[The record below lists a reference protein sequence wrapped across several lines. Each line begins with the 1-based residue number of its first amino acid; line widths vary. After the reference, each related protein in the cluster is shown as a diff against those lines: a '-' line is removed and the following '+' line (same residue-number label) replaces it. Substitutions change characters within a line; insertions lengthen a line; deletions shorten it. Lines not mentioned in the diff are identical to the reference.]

1 MKATMSVAT
10 RDGENLYSC
19 ESSRLCTEKM
29 HQHLHS
35 CYYSWQLS
43 MIIAFASCHNSIPL
57 ALTYVVCISAIQL
70 VFHSFM
76 TKLYCISRWEIII
89 KSSEKSYLS
98 RNPALWCD
106 YKNEYEVRKKNV
118 KQTISREY
126 VHFPHKISF
135 FLCFFFCVDISAD
148 LQQHNNNIIGH
159 KYVWQQPAESEIQ
172 QHKKYV

>member
-1 MKATMSVAT
+1 MKFMIRRCNEGDDEC
-10 RDGENLYSC
+10 RDSWWWKIYIHARVLG
-19 ESSRLCTEKM
+19 RVRKKM
-29 HQHLHS
+29 HQHRHS

-57 ALTYVVCISAIQL
+57 ALTYVVCISATQL

-106 YKNEYEVRKKNV
+106 YKNEYEKRML
-118 KQTISREY
+118 SRQFHENMY
-126 VHFPHKISF
+126 NFRTRFRFFVLL
-135 FLCFFFCVDISAD
+135 FLCRHVGWLTATQ
-148 LQQHNNNIIGH
+148 QQHH
-159 KYVWQQPAESEIQ
+159 RA
-172 QHKKYV
+172 